1 VRSAVTA
8 PEPASE
14 AQATR
19 PTERVR
25 LPVPPTELIGRE
37 DEIAAAMAVLD
48 PARSAVRLL
57 TLTGPGEVGKTRLAL
72 AVASAL
78 ADAYADGVVFVD
90 LAPQRDARPVPAT
103 IARSLEV
110 RESGGRSAHDLLL
123 DHLRDK
129 HALLVLDNCEHVLAA
144 APLLSELLAAGP
156 RLALLAT
163 SRAALRLR
171 GEQRFPVRS
180 LATPAAEPSL
190 EAIAAAPAVRLF
202 VERAQ
207 AVAPDFV
214 LDASTASAVA
224 AICSHLDGLPLAIEL
239 AAARTRL
246 LGPAALLGRLER
258 PLPVLMGGRATCR
271 TASRRYAT
279 HWPGV
284 TLCSARA
291 DPVPAARAVCR
302 RWTLEAAEAVCSGAD
317 LPGDEVLDRLT
328 ALVDAS
334 LVHRLDNPT
343 SEPRFGMLETVREY
357 AREQLE
363 ARDEAADQNRRH
375 AAYSL
380 AWAQAAAPEL
390 FGAAQ
395 LASLERLDCE
405 HENLRAALS
414 WYLERQP
421 AAAVALAGWLWP
433 FWRLRPPSTEGLDWL
448 SRALTRAPE
457 QTVAWARAALGA
469 GILARNLGQMATAQA
484 HLAASLACSRALG
497 EPALAAWALRD
508 LGQWHIQQ
516 GAFGPARRLLREGLR
531 LARAAG
537 DQHGVAA
544 ARGCST
550 RRASRPRAGAATAG

>member
-258 PLPVLMGGRATCR
+258 PFAVLMGGRATCR

-357 AREQLE
+357 AREHGCRQIFRCQRMCTPIAKRNASE
-363 ARDEAADQNRRH
+363 AMSSSDRGRSDSLIPAATICSRLSAPLMILLSATAARARLSSPRTAVMAIGFWMNPAPLIATDEA
-375 AAYSL
+375 
-380 AWAQAAAPEL
+380 
-390 FGAAQ
+390 F
-395 LASLERLDCE
+395 
-405 HENLRAALS
+405 
-414 WYLERQP
+414 RQP
-421 AAAVALAGWLWP
+421 APAKPHPRQGPATRR
-433 FWRLRPPSTEGLDWL
+433 RLRS
-448 SRALTRAPE
+448 
-457 QTVAWARAALGA
+457 Q
-469 GILARNLGQMATAQA
+469 LA
-484 HLAASLACSRALG
+484 
-497 EPALAAWALRD
+497 
-508 LGQWHIQQ
+508 
-516 GAFGPARRLLREGLR
+516 
-531 LARAAG
+531 
-537 DQHGVAA
+537 
-544 ARGCST
+544 
-550 RRASRPRAGAATAG
+550 